1 MADTTILTHAGT
13 LLIGVGTGIVIHA
26 KLWWKNKTT
35 EEKKA
40 AIDDALAAFDD
51 GKLTMGE
58 LRALIKKHL

>member
-1 MADTTILTHAGT
+1 MTDATFLTHAGT

-35 EEKKA
+35 EEKKE
-40 AIDDALAAFDD
+40 AIDDALAAFED
-51 GKLTMGE
+51 GRLTLGE

>member
-1 MADTTILTHAGT
+1 MIEQYATEGAA
-13 LLIGVGTGIVIHA
+13 LLVGIGTGIVIHA

-40 AIDDALAAFDD
+40 AIDDALAAFED
-51 GKLTMGE
+51 GRLTLGE